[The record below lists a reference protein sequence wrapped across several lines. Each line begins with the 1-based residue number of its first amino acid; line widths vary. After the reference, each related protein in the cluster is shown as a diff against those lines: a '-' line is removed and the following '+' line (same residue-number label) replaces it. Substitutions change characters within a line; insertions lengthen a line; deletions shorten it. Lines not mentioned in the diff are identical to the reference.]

1 MHYILLLIIINWYIF
16 SRLGQKFRSI
26 KNIND
31 NPPLFE
37 NKTAEADLG
46 CSFQIR
52 TPENL
57 VNGFKKLDLVHDTPF
72 VHPVVKSQN
81 DNGVQTPSDTIINL
95 NKNNVN
101 SLNVKS
107 NIFLSTTESSYSNKE
122 NLSNENK
129 ENLNSPDSNKN
140 NNSYSLTIKKN
151 VDNIE
156 NKPSVNNNVIEDT
169 FYVSPETSKYNY
181 DTSLYHSIRETTI
194 IPKSLHSSLSLIN
207 SDSQVDSFLSTKQ
220 LGCQPKHTTLEELSP
235 AAKRNNFII
244 RARSP
249 IRPVDFIQ
257 DGEFKRPINSSGS
270 VCFKCANENFI
281 SVKGINYNILN
292 TLGHGG
298 SSIVYEVNILCVY
311 IL

>member
-1 MHYILLLIIINWYIF
+1 M
-16 SRLGQKFRSI
+16 GQKARSI

-72 VHPVVKSQN
+72 VHPVVKPQN
-81 DNGVQTPSDTIINL
+81 ENGVQTPSDTIINL

-107 NIFLSTTESSYSNKE
+107 NILSTTESSYSNKE

-129 ENLNSPDSNKN
+129 ENLNSPDSKKKLTPN
-140 NNSYSLTIKKN
+140 NNSYSLIIKKN
-151 VDNIE
+151 VENIE

-194 IPKSLHSSLSLIN
+194 IPNSLHSSLSLIN

-220 LGCQPKHTTLEELSP
+220 LGCQPLNGQPKHTTLEELSP

-257 DGEFKRPINSSGS
+257 DGEFKRPINSFGS

-298 SSIVYEVNILCVY
+298 SSIVYEVNILY
-311 IL
+311 IIYYKIRYTG